1 MKLRINESQLERLKL
16 LIEGDMDNYFPMVK
30 KVLDDYIKFLN
41 NLYNKFGDIT
51 ILDLL
56 DNTNSYNDLKHLE
69 GVYNS
74 RVDYIYK
81 FMSDYESKTEDIP
94 DYRKYYDEM
103 KEIRNKELIFKDK
116 ESLIEKVIYG
126 MHKLIDIKDE
136 FENNPFSDNKPIDL
150 G

>member
-1 MKLRINESQLERLKL
+1 MKIIINESQLERLKL

-74 RVDYIYK
+74 RVDYVYK

-94 DYRKYYDEM
+94 DYKKYYDEM
-103 KEIRNKELIFKDK
+103 KEIRNRELIFRDK

-126 MHKLIDIKDE
+126 MHKLIDIRDE
-136 FENNPFSDNKPIDL
+136 FDKNPFDDNKPIDL

>member
-1 MKLRINESQLERLKL
+1 
-16 LIEGDMDNYFPMVK
+16 MVK

-94 DYRKYYDEM
+94 DYKKYYDEM
-103 KEIRNKELIFKDK
+103 KEIRNRELIFRDK
-116 ESLIEKVIYG
+116 ESLIEKVIDG
-126 MHKLIDIKDE
+126 MHKLIDIRDE
-136 FENNPFSDNKPIDL
+136 FDKNPFSDNKPIDL

>member
-74 RVDYIYK
+74 RVDYVYK

-94 DYRKYYDEM
+94 DYKKYYDEM
-103 KEIRNKELIFKDK
+103 KEIRNKELIFRDK
-116 ESLIEKVIYG
+116 ESLIEKVIDG
-126 MHKLIDIKDE
+126 MHKLIDIRDE
-136 FENNPFSDNKPIDL
+136 FDKNPFSDNKPIDL